1 MPVALSSVDHVYTFL
16 NNVSLPSP
24 PTMITPLSGGTTNK
38 LFKILLED
46 GTSLSCRF
54 FGNRTCIVIDRDQE
68 LFLRHHLIQF
78 SLAPRVLFSNKAG
91 DVAEY
96 IEGRSLE
103 DDEMARFAP
112 SVIESLC
119 KLHSCPV
126 PTQATN
132 KSIFD
137 TTRSWISQLESGNS
151 LISLD
156 LNRISVLLKYF
167 EHRISQLP
175 KLNPCICHND
185 LHAGNLILTPENQ
198 ISFIDC
204 EYCSLNNPAYDLANF
219 FVEHTTSEMIY
230 KLFPSRKRRLE
241 LLSQYQNLMN
251 HSISLC
257 EFCDLVD
264 NFVSISLLHWAVWA
278 ELMAQCVDAEFDYHL
293 YVKKRIQLL
302 DDWLR
307 GNYLSL

>member
-16 NNVSLPSP
+16 NNVSLPSR
-24 PTMITPLSGGTTNK
+24 PTMITALSGGITNK

-54 FGNRTCIVIDRDQE
+54 FGNKTCIVIDRDQE
-68 LFLRHHLIQF
+68 HFLRHHLIQF
-78 SLAPRVLFSNKAG
+78 TLAPRVLFSSNEG

-103 DDEMARFAP
+103 DNEMAAFAP
-112 SVIESLC
+112 LVIESLC

-126 PTQATN
+126 PSQSAN

-137 TTRSWISQLESGNS
+137 TIRIWISQLESSNTMV
-151 LISLD
+151 SLD
-156 LNRISVLLKYF
+156 LSRILVLLKNF

-175 KLNPCICHND
+175 KLNLCICHND
-185 LHAGNLILTPENQ
+185 LLSGNLILTPDNQ
-198 ISFIDC
+198 ISFIDF

-219 FVEHTTSEMIY
+219 FVEHCTFQMNS
-230 KLFPSRKRRLE
+230 KLFPKRKRRLE

-251 HSISLC
+251 HPISLSD
-257 EFCDLVD
+257 FCDLVD
-264 NFVSISLLHWAVWA
+264 NFVFVSLIYWAVWA
-278 ELMAQCVDAEFDYHL
+278 ELMAQCVDVEFDYRL
-293 YVKKRIQLL
+293 FAQKRINVL